1 MEDGAMPRDDAA
13 TTAIFELDDRIDLAT
28 ANAVAEG
35 TRRLAVSP
43 AAAARCARAHD
54 RLGRLIAEG
63 RHVYGLTTGFGPLAN
78 RLVGPGNGVALQQ
91 NLIHHL
97 ASGLGPPLSW
107 ATARAVVLARLVSIA
122 RGVSGASG
130 ESVRA
135 LEMLLAS
142 DLAPWLPSRGTV
154 GASGDLTP
162 LAHLVLC
169 LQGRG
174 RFITRGGETLDGT
187 AGLVRLGLT
196 PLSLEARDGLALVNG
211 TSAMTGIAVRNAQ
224 AAGRA
229 GAWALALTAA
239 MGECLG
245 ARAEAWHPELA
256 RVRPHPGQVRAA
268 AELARRIAGSA
279 RLEVRPI
286 ALRRLGIVHLETEDH
301 PGQDAYTLRCAP
313 QVVGAFLDQAAWHD
327 GVVEIEL
334 NAVTDNPIL
343 PEDFDPPALHGGNF
357 MGQHV
362 ALASDALST
371 GVSVLAGLAERQ
383 VARLTD
389 ERLNQGLPAF
399 LHGGEAGL
407 NSGFMG
413 AQVTATALV
422 AEMRAT
428 GPASV
433 HSLSTN
439 GANQDVVSLGTI
451 AARLTEAKLRTLSEV
466 QAILALCVAQ
476 AMEHRGGPECRGFS
490 PAAQAL
496 HRMVRKI
503 SPPLSADRPLAEEI
517 AAMTD
522 AIAAA
527 TPP

>member
-1 MEDGAMPRDDAA
+1 MAA
-13 TTAIFELDDRIDLAT
+13 FDLDDRIDLET

-35 TRRLAVSP
+35 RVRLSVS
-43 AAAARCARAHD
+43 AAAAERCARAHG
-54 RLGRLIAEG
+54 RLVRLIAEG
-63 RHVYGLTTGFGPLAN
+63 RHVYGVTTGYGPLAN
-78 RLVGPGNGVALQQ
+78 RLVGPGNGIALQQ

-97 ASGLGPPLSW
+97 ATGLGPALSW
-107 ATARAVVLARLVSIA
+107 AEARAVVLARLVSVVQ
-122 RGVSGASG
+122 GVSGASAA
-130 ESVRA
+130 SIRA
-135 LEMLLAS
+135 LERLLAS
-142 DLAPWLPSRGTV
+142 DLAPVLPSRGTV

-174 RFITRGGETLDGT
+174 RFMAGTGEPVGGEEALARIGLAPLALD
-187 AGLVRLGLT
+187 
-196 PLSLEARDGLALVNG
+196 ERDGLALVNG
-211 TSAMTGIAVRNAQ
+211 TSAMTGIALRNAQ
-224 AAGRA
+224 AAARG
-229 GAWALALTAA
+229 GDWALALTAA
-239 MGECLG
+239 LGECLG
-245 ARAEAWHPELA
+245 ARAEAWHPEFA
-256 RVRPHPGQVRAA
+256 RIRPHPGQVRAA
-268 AELARRIAGSA
+268 AELRRRIDGSG
-279 RLEVRPI
+279 RIRWQPI
-286 ALRRLGIVHLETEDH
+286 ALRRLDVAHVVTEEH
-301 PGQDAYTLRCAP
+301 AGQDAYTLRCAP
-313 QVVGAFLDQAAWHD
+313 QVLGAYLDQASWHD

-343 PEDFDPPALHGGNF
+343 PEDHDTPALHGGNF

-362 ALASDALST
+362 ALASDALSSA
-371 GVSVLAGLAERQ
+371 VAVIAGLAERQ

-389 ERLNQGLPAF
+389 ERLNAGLPAF

-413 AQVTATALV
+413 AQVTATALL

-433 HSLSTN
+433 HSISTN

-451 AARLTEAKLRTLSEV
+451 AARFAAGKLRTLAEI

-476 AMEHRGGPECRGFS
+476 AMEHRGGAACEGFS
-490 PAAQAL
+490 PAARSL
-496 HRMVRKI
+496 HAFVRQI
-503 SPPLSADRPLAEEI
+503 SPPLTTDRPLAEEI

-527 TPP
+527 SPP

>member
-1 MEDGAMPRDDAA
+1 MPRDDAPQSA
-13 TTAIFELDDRIDLAT
+13 DFELDDHLDLET

-35 TRRLAVSP
+35 RTRLALSG
-43 AAAARCARAHD
+43 AARDRCARAHE
-54 RLGRLIAEG
+54 RLGRIIGER
-63 RHVYGLTTGFGPLAN
+63 RHVYGVTTGFGPLAN
-78 RLVGPGNGVALQQ
+78 RLVGSGNGVALQQ

-97 ASGLGPPLSW
+97 ASGLGPPLGW
-107 ATARAVVLARLVSIA
+107 AESRAVVLARLVSIA
-122 RGVSGASG
+122 RGASGASDA
-130 ESVRA
+130 SVRA
-135 LEMLLAS
+135 LEGVLAS

-174 RFITRGGETLDGT
+174 RFITRAGELIEGGEALR
-187 AGLVRLGLT
+187 RLGQA
-196 PLSLEARDGLALVNG
+196 PLSLQSRDGLALVNG
-211 TSAMTGIAVRNAQ
+211 TSAMTGIALRNAQ
-224 AAGRA
+224 AARRA
-229 GAWALALTAA
+229 GDWALALTAA
-239 MGECLG
+239 LAECLAG
-245 ARAEAWHPELA
+245 RAEAWHPEFA
-256 RVRPHPGQVRAA
+256 RLRPHPGQVRAA
-268 AELARRIAGSA
+268 ADLRRRIKGSA
-279 RLEVRPI
+279 RVETRPI
-286 ALRRLGIVHLETEDH
+286 ALRRLDVPHLATEDL

-313 QVVGAFLDQAAWHD
+313 QVVGAFLDQAEWHD
-327 GVVEIEL
+327 RVAEIEL
-334 NAVTDNPIL
+334 NSVTDNPIL
-343 PEDFDPPALHGGNF
+343 PEDYDPPALHGGNF

-362 ALASDALST
+362 ALASDALAT
-371 GVSVLAGLAERQ
+371 AVVTLAGLAERQ

-389 ERLNQGLPAF
+389 ERLNHGLPAF
-399 LHGGEAGL
+399 LHGGEGGL

-413 AQVTATALV
+413 AQVTATAIL

-451 AARLTEAKLRTLSEV
+451 AARLAAAKLGALAEI

-476 AMEHRGGPECRGFS
+476 AMEHRGGSDCAGFS
-490 PAAQAL
+490 PAARAL
-496 HRMVRKI
+496 HAAVRRI
-503 SPPLSADRPLAEEI
+503 SGPLATDRPLAEEI

-527 TPP
+527 SPP

>member
-1 MEDGAMPRDDAA
+1 MLHDREPHVVV
-13 TTAIFELDDRIDLAT
+13 FELDDSIDIRT

-35 TRRLAVSP
+35 RMRLSLSG
-43 AAAARCARAHD
+43 AATERCARAQA
-54 RLGRLIAEG
+54 RLLRLIAEG

-78 RLVGPGNGVALQQ
+78 RLVGLGNGIALQQ

-97 ASGLGPPLSW
+97 ATGLGPPLGW
-107 ATARAVVLARLVSIA
+107 AEARAVVLARLLSIVQGA
-122 RGVSGASG
+122 SGASPA
-130 ESVRA
+130 SLAA
-135 LEMLLAS
+135 LVALLAS
-142 DLAPWLPSRGTV
+142 DLAPMIPARGTV

-174 RFITRGGETLDGT
+174 RFLARSGEEV
-187 AGLVRLGLT
+187 AGDAALLRLGLP

-211 TSAMTGIAVRNAQ
+211 TSAMTGIALRNAQ
-224 AAGRA
+224 AATRA
-229 GAWALALTAA
+229 ADWAIALTAA
-239 MGECLG
+239 MAECMG
-245 ARAEAWHPELA
+245 GRAEAWHPELA
-256 RVRPHPGQVRAA
+256 RLRPHPGQVRAA
-268 AELARRIAGSA
+268 EALRRRIEGSERMA
-279 RLEVRPI
+279 QRPI
-286 ALRRLGIVHLETEDH
+286 ALRRLDVAHVETEGR

-313 QVVGAFLDQAAWHD
+313 QVVGAYIDQAAWHD
-327 GVVEIEL
+327 SVVEIEL
-334 NAVTDNPIL
+334 NAVTDNPVL
-343 PEDFDPPALHGGNF
+343 PESYDPPALHGGNF

-371 GVSVLAGLAERQ
+371 AATVLAGLAERQ

-413 AQVTATALV
+413 AQVTATALLT
-422 AEMRAT
+422 EIRAT

-433 HSLSTN
+433 HSISTN

-451 AARLTEAKLRTLSEV
+451 AARLAAGKLRTVAEIH
-466 QAILALCVAQ
+466 AILALCVAQ
-476 AMEHRGGPECRGFS
+476 AMEHCGRSASGGFS

-496 HRMVRKI
+496 HAAVRRI
-503 SPPLSADRPLAEEI
+503 SPPLDTDRPLSDEI
-517 AAMTD
+517 AAMAE
-522 AIAAA
+522 AIAAES
-527 TPP
+527 PP